1 MSAWLERCRSRHTA
15 DSINLVTFDDV
26 AVIFSGEEWEL
37 LNIQQ
42 RELYMEVMKE
52 NYEHFIV
59 LGKFFLIVQDTEVSL
74 SHRNDINCSTFSL
87 GSKVPII
94 LSWLQNT
101 DAKGKE
107 TAACP
112 ASPITT
118 DPKGPTNS
126 RKRSTDSSAK
136 ENRAISSQEVQGEVG
151 RESEKPTKKS
161 KRVRWGENKGDENL
175 DASSHDGNQN
185 DLMSPPH
192 GRNLR
197 KRKQFYCSECE
208 KCFKYS
214 SALEAHLR
222 VHSGDKPHK
231 CDICKENFSYKS
243 ALIVHRRQH
252 TQASTSVAQS
262 VENKSVP
269 VAVTAVSAK
278 SSTPKS
284 NTYITPQPAT
294 TSMPI
299 IATVSSTSSNMPSN
313 SNGSPPTLIPG
324 EKPLKCNYCEKRFND
339 RSILEAHHRIHTGK
353 LAYPCSLCEESFS
366 KPSLLAAHNNTHKE
380 GKPFQCDQC
389 DKNFNDQSLLVAHK
403 RTHTGEKPHK
413 CSHCNKWFPNRS
425 SLVEHEESHLKP
437 KPYKCRHCEKSFND
451 KSLLIT
457 HEGVHTD
464 TKPFKCTQCN
474 ESFFLK
480 TQLVAHQSTHA
491 PDKPFPCSQCER
503 SFNKKE
509 TLLAHIRVHNLQT
522 MQTHKPRR
530 Q

>member
-1 MSAWLERCRSRHTA
+1 MAGVPGPEVSVS
-15 DSINLVTFDDV
+15 FDDV

-37 LNIQQ
+37 LNKQQ
-42 RELYMEVMKE
+42 RALYMEVMKE
-52 NYEHFIV
+52 NYEHFIF
-59 LGKFFLIVQDTEVSL
+59 LG
-74 SHRNDINCSTFSL
+74 C
-87 GSKVPII
+87 KVPII
-94 LSWLQNT
+94 LSWLQNADVAAKEAAACPALPVPT
-101 DAKGKE
+101 DAKGP
-107 TAACP
+107 TAR
-112 ASPITT
+112 
-118 DPKGPTNS
+118 
-126 RKRSTDSSAK
+126 RKRTSDSSAK
-136 ENRAISSQEVQGEVG
+136 ENRAVITQEAPA
-151 RESEKPTKKS
+151 EKPAKKRS
-161 KRVRWGENKGDENL
+161 KRVRWDDSQGEQKL
-175 DASSHDGNQN
+175 VASSYESQGDPI
-185 DLMSPPH
+185 LSPH

-197 KRKQFYCSECE
+197 QRKQFYCSECE
-208 KCFKYS
+208 KCFRYN

-231 CDICKENFSYKS
+231 CDLCKETFSYKS

-252 TQASTSVAQS
+252 SQASTSTAAAMPTS
-262 VENKSVP
+262 SLPE
-269 VAVTAVSAK
+269 AATAVVGK
-278 SSTPKS
+278 SSTPKPS
-284 NTYITPQPAT
+284 TNTASVPDSADAETA
-294 TSMPI
+294 
-299 IATVSSTSSNMPSN
+299 SSTSSNVPSN
-313 SNGSPPTLIPG
+313 SSGGSPSASG
-324 EKPLKCNYCEKRFND
+324 EKPLKCNFCEKRFND

-353 LAYPCSLCEESFS
+353 LAYPCALCDESFS

-380 GKPFQCDQC
+380 GKPYQCDQC

-425 SLVEHEESHLKP
+425 SLVEHEECHLKP

-464 TKPFKCTQCN
+464 TKPFKCPQCN

-480 TQLVAHQSTHA
+480 TQLVSHQATHA

-509 TLLAHIRVHNLQT
+509 TLLAHIRVHNVQN
-522 MQTHKPRR
+522 MQTRKPRR